1 MELRLRGGS
10 EPGQEPANAETT
22 EYATQESYHQP
33 AQTEYAVNP
42 YESSQAAAAAAAW
55 PAEPASTYSQPTYQA
70 PPVPQAQQYVPP
82 PVPSA
87 YQTQAYVPSAPASY
101 AAPATG
107 YAPAPAKANW
117 DHSSL
122 SFTRRFIDLFGWE
135 NISPIFYL
143 VLGLSVATIR
153 AIMANGGED
162 DEFQLLTDPSIR

>member
-1 MELRLRGGS
+1 MRLRGGS
-10 EPGQEPANAETT
+10 EQGQEQANAETAG
-22 EYATQESYHQP
+22 YAAQESYQQP
-33 AQTEYAVNP
+33 SQNEYSANP
-42 YESSQAAAAAAAW
+42 YEPSQAASAAW
-55 PAEPASTYSQPTYQA
+55 PEEPASTNAQPTYQA

-87 YQTQAYVPSAPASY
+87 YQAQAYVPSAPASY

-107 YAPAPAKANW
+107 YAPAPPKAKW
-117 DHSSL
+117 DQSSL

-143 VLGLSVATIR
+143 VLGLSVASVR
-153 AIMANGGED
+153 AILANGGED